1 MYGLRKEITA
11 LYFVVT
17 VNHLLSAPPPPS
29 NKPSLFRGRKLI
41 SHALFF
47 SPPPLPF
54 IFIISWQMIEFEI
67 SCRLI
72 QDGLFPSWKFG
83 FVEDPRLHEL

>member
-1 MYGLRKEITA
+1 MYELRKEITA

-17 VNHLLSAPPPPS
+17 VNHLLSAPPRPPS

-47 SPPPLPF
+47 SPPPPLYCYYSLANDR
-54 IFIISWQMIEFEI
+54 I
-67 SCRLI
+67 
-72 QDGLFPSWKFG
+72 
-83 FVEDPRLHEL
+83 